1 MHAFIF
7 KTYRRAYNYNQNY
20 LDSLLVYTNAFAY
33 EMCNKYCVF
42 REVDE
47 KTAGSIERLLT
58 VWNERGIYDTAFI
71 DDLKRTLSKHVV
83 ARTLLLLY
91 SARVY

>member
-1 MHAFIF
+1 
-7 KTYRRAYNYNQNY
+7 
-20 LDSLLVYTNAFAY
+20 
-33 EMCNKYCVF
+33 MCSKYFVF

-71 DDLKRTLSKHVV
+71 DDLKRTLSKRVV

-91 SARVY
+91 NAHAY